1 VAIEEITSTSNSPT
15 TASFGPAWIEKGTVS
30 SVDLKNYTIDVVSEY
45 SSKTIPQVQIMHPYF
60 HTAAGEGI
68 FFMPE
73 VGAIVWVCHP
83 SDNDPPF
90 VLGFM
95 GSFELEGAKKANLE
109 DRAGQAK
116 NETEELLDEFKKS
129 IASPGSTSGSTGS
142 ASKKSVGASARA
154 GRPFL
159 NPGDIMMQT
168 RDRNFMILRRGGV
181 IQIGATPTCQS
192 IYIPVKN
199 YLRQF
204 AENIDWTTPAGL
216 MTWTVKREEDDAGG
230 NAPCLYRMALRDK
243 AQNDKADVQV
253 QVGHVDD
260 TVRYKIQVAPTGI
273 DVEKGSVSGIP
284 VFTMDIDSTGNQTFD
299 IKGKLKYS
307 IKGGRD
313 VLIVGTDKL
322 NVVGK
327 REVVVSGVY
336 DESVVGAVTKKA
348 AAITETYIGSRV
360 VNALMHTL
368 GPPPAEPVVLGTKLL
383 AWLVTHVGLDQSGMK
398 KEQIENLKDILS
410 KKMVVP
416 L

>member
-1 VAIEEITSTSNSPT
+1 MAIEEISSTSNSPM
-15 TASFGPAWIEKGTVS
+15 TASFGPAWIEKGTIS
-30 SVDLKNYTIDVVSEY
+30 SVDLKNYTVDVVSEY
-45 SSKTIPQVQIMHPYF
+45 TSKSLPQVQVMHPYF
-60 HTAAGEGI
+60 HTAGGEGI

-83 SDNDPPF
+83 SDDDPPF

-109 DRAGQAK
+109 DRAGEAK
-116 NETEELLDEFKKS
+116 NETEELLDAFKKS
-129 IASPGSTSGSTGS
+129 ISSAGSTTSSGSAT
-142 ASKKSVGASARA
+142 KKSNAASARA

-216 MTWTVKREEDDAGG
+216 VTWTVKRAEDDAGG

-243 AQNDKADVQV
+243 AQNDKADVQI
-253 QVGHVDD
+253 QVGHVDS
-260 TVRYKIQVAPTGI
+260 TTRYKIQIAPTGI
-273 DVEKGSVSGIP
+273 NVEDGSVSGIP
-284 VFTMDIDSTGNQTFD
+284 VFEMDIDSTGNQTFD
-299 IKGKLKYS
+299 VKGKLEYS

-313 VLIVGTDKL
+313 VSIVGTDKL

-336 DESVVGAVTKKA
+336 DESVVGVVTKKA
-348 AAITETYIGSRV
+348 AAITETYSGFRV

-368 GPPPAEPVVLGTKLL
+368 GPPPVEPVVLGAKLVL
-383 AWLVTHVGLDQSGMK
+383 WLVNHVGLDQSGKK
-398 KEQIENLKDILS
+398 KEQISNLQNILS

-416 L
+416 M